1 MMKQEPMKQQPMT
14 IEKLTRNKRLG
25 SGLLVL
31 VILLC
36 TACGAKLVRGE
47 APLIRMT
54 ELSHGDNNITL
65 QVNMRNLNGVDLNI
79 QSIDISLT
87 VNEGE
92 DALFTYNGPVD
103 TKIVANGTESWSVE
117 VEESEA
123 SRELLD
129 SLENGDIQSL
139 PYALKGSIVSEGN
152 GTMRFEYE
160 GHIYPLP
167 GKPGHF
173 R

>member
-1 MMKQEPMKQQPMT
+1 M
-14 IEKLTRNKRLG
+14 
-25 SGLLVL
+25 V
-31 VILLC
+31 
-36 TACGAKLVRGE
+36 
-47 APLIRMT
+47 RMT
-54 ELSHGDNNITL
+54 ELSHQDNTITL

-79 QSIDISLT
+79 QSIDFSLT
-87 VNEGE
+87 VNENE
-92 DALFTYNGPVD
+92 DELFTYNGPVD
-103 TKIVANGTESWSVE
+103 TNIVANGTESWSVE

-129 SLENGDIQSL
+129 SLQNGDIKSL
-139 PYALKGSIVSEGN
+139 PYALKGSIASENDGN
-152 GTMRFEYE
+152 MHFEYE